1 MATVLSG
8 TSGALYYKPAGTSG
22 TFTSANV
29 ATVSDE
35 ITVATYL
42 NFQVND
48 KVQFTTG
55 GGTLPSPITA
65 ATDYYVIAYTA
76 STGVLQVSATLG
88 GSTITIADTGTDG
101 SSPFGVDFAE
111 HQSVGDCREWSF
123 EVSREELD
131 TTTIGTSLGQ
141 YAPFRTFITGFADG
155 SGSATVYYTDDESTI
170 ANRLIEDVIQRKQA
184 GANFKLYSDLTL
196 SAGSPDDTASTF
208 FEVPAVIT
216 GASYSANPD
225 DAQAIEISF
234 RPTQAPTFDFDRS

>member
-65 ATDYYVIAYTA
+65 STDYYVIAYTA
-76 STGVLQVSATLG
+76 STGVLQVSTTLG

-208 FEVPAVIT
+208 IEVPAVIT

>member
-208 FEVPAVIT
+208 IEVPAVIT